1 MTWYPDRETVG
12 VAFRPG
18 MRLAILGL
26 LFHLLA
32 GSLLVAADR
41 PNILLAI
48 SDDQSFPH
56 ASIYGDHGVSTP
68 AFDRIAREGLL
79 FQNAFSSSP
88 GCSPSR
94 ASLLTGRYTWQ
105 LEHAGTHAS
114 SFSSRFACYPDLLQ
128 EAGYHVGY
136 TGKPWGPGNWKA
148 GGRAQNPAGPAFS
161 GKTLQGPASG
171 ISNKDYA
178 GNFRDF
184 LQGRSEGQPF
194 CFWYG
199 AHEPHRRFEEGS
211 GLRLGKSLE
220 DATVPSF
227 LPDTPL
233 IRSDILD
240 YYIEIEHFD
249 RQLGAMLTIL
259 EETGELENT
268 LVIVTSD
275 NGMAF
280 PRAKANCFEF
290 GFHVPLAIRWPAMD
304 RQPGRQLD
312 DLVSFVDIA
321 PTLLEAAGVK
331 VPAEMVGRSLM
342 GILRSRRDGLADRQR
357 VAVYGAR
364 ERHSSSRY
372 GNLAYPQRALRTQD
386 YLLIH
391 NFRPD
396 RWPAGAPQKLNSDGT
411 PGPMHGG
418 YHDIDACPSLTFLI
432 EGRQDPERSRFF
444 HLAVDRRPE
453 FELYDIRRDP
463 GCLQNLYESPEHA
476 VTASRLTARL
486 DQHLRASGDPRA
498 IDGGDIFETYKR
510 YSSMR
515 RFPKPERP

>member
-1 MTWYPDRETVG
+1 MTWYPERLRRACFSGTG
-12 VAFRPG
+12 V
-18 MRLAILGL
+18 
-26 LFHLLA
+26 LLA
-32 GSLLVAADR
+32 RCLLLLVVILLPLSARADR

-48 SDDQSFPH
+48 SDDQSYPH
-56 ASIYGDHGVSTP
+56 ASIYGDKGVSTP

-148 GGRAQNPAGPAFS
+148 GGRTQNPAGPAFT
-161 GKTLQGPASG
+161 GKTLQRPASG

-249 RQLGAMLTIL
+249 RQLGAMLKIL
-259 EETGELENT
+259 EEAGELENT

-280 PRAKANCFEF
+280 PRAKANCFEY

-304 RQPGRQLD
+304 RQPGRQLED
-312 DLVSFVDIA
+312 MVSFVDIA
-321 PTLLEAAGVK
+321 PTLLEAAGTK
-331 VPAEMVGRSLM
+331 IPREMVAC
-342 GILRSRRDGLADRQR
+342 LRSWG
-357 VAVYGAR
+357 V
-364 ERHSSSRY
+364 
-372 GNLAYPQRALRTQD
+372 
-386 YLLIH
+386 
-391 NFRPD
+391 
-396 RWPAGAPQKLNSDGT
+396 K
-411 PGPMHGG
+411 
-418 YHDIDACPSLTFLI
+418 I
-432 EGRQDPERSRFF
+432 EG
-444 HLAVDRRPE
+444 
-453 FELYDIRRDP
+453 
-463 GCLQNLYESPEHA
+463 
-476 VTASRLTARL
+476 
-486 DQHLRASGDPRA
+486 
-498 IDGGDIFETYKR
+498 
-510 YSSMR
+510 
-515 RFPKPERP
+515 PERPVWRVHEES

>member
-1 MTWYPDRETVG
+1 MIGKTARTSVP
-12 VAFRPG
+12 
-18 MRLAILGL
+18 LACLLLLGASWL
-26 LFHLLA
+26 E
-32 GSLLVAADR
+32 AADR

-48 SDDQSFPH
+48 SDDQSYPH
-56 ASIYGDHGVSTP
+56 ASIYGDQGVSTP
-68 AFDRIAREGLL
+68 SFDRIAREGLL
-79 FQNAFSSSP
+79 FHNAFSSSP

-114 SFSSRFACYPDLLQ
+114 SFSSQFACYPDLL
-128 EAGYHVGY
+128 EEVGYHVGY

-148 GGRAQNPAGPAFS
+148 GGRTRNPAGPAFA
-161 GKTLQGPASG
+161 GKTLERPASG

-178 GNFRDF
+178 ENFRDF
-184 LQGRSEGQPF
+184 LKARPAGEPF

-199 AHEPHRRFEEGS
+199 AHEPHRRFEQGS

-249 RQLGAMLTIL
+249 RQLGVMLTIL
-259 EETGELENT
+259 EEAGELDNT

-280 PRAKANCFEF
+280 PRAKANCFEY

-304 RQPGRQLD
+304 RQPGRQLED
-312 DLVSFVDIA
+312 MVSFVDIA
-321 PTLLEAAGVK
+321 PTLLEAAGAK
-331 VPAEMVGRSLM
+331 IPREMVGRSLV
-342 GILRSRRDGLADRQR
+342 GIIASRRDGLAEKQR
-357 VAVYGAR
+357 TAVYGAR

-372 GNLAYPQRALRTQD
+372 GNLAYPQRALRTHD

-391 NFRPD
+391 NFQPN
-396 RWPAGAPQKLNSDGT
+396 RWPAGAPRKLNADGT
-411 PGPMHGG
+411 LGPMHGA
-418 YHDIDACPSLTFLI
+418 YHDIDACPSLTMLVN
-432 EGRQDPERSRFF
+432 GREDPLVSRFF
-444 HLAVDRRPE
+444 HLAVDKRPE
-453 FELYDIRRDP
+453 FELYDMGQDP
-463 GCLQNLYESPEHA
+463 GCLENLYESREHA
-476 VTASRLTARL
+476 AIAARLTAQL
-486 DQHLRASGDPRA
+486 DHHLRESGDPRA

-510 YSSMR
+510 YSPIR
-515 RFPKPERP
+515 KFPAVEVP